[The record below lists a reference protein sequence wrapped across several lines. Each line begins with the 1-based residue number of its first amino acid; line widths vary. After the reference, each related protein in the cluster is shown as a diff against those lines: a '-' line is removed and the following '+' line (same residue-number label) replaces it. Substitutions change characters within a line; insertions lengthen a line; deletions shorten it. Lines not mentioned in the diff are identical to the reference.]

1 MIFYFTGTGNS
12 RWVAEALGTAFDEPL
27 VSIADAL
34 NEKAKEDTRRAGFSR
49 MYLSTEH
56 VGYYEKYGF
65 RYIGQGY
72 HPWGEN
78 SRIYEIEV

>member
-34 NEKAKEDTRRAGFSR
+34 NEGKNAYPLGEREKVFFCVPCPFLGAGC
-49 MYLSTEH
+49 
-56 VGYYEKYGF
+56 
-65 RYIGQGY
+65 IGAPLY
-72 HPWGEN
+72 FPVDPV
-78 SRIYEIEV
+78 RI

>member
-34 NEKAKEDTRRAGFSR
+34 NEGKNAYPLGERESVFCVPCPFLGAGC
-49 MYLSTEH
+49 
-56 VGYYEKYGF
+56 
-65 RYIGQGY
+65 IGAPLY
-72 HPWGEN
+72 FPVDPV
-78 SRIYEIEV
+78 RI